1 MKQLI
6 FFLVLC
12 ITSILISERTAG
24 QSSLLYP
31 PLDNDFVYRSG
42 SKLLLN
48 DRQYYSIGV
57 NCYYLQNL
65 AAYGDTFH
73 IDEVF
78 REAKSF
84 GVNTIR
90 TWGFFDYS
98 DSNHPAVIQY
108 LPGRYKEKGLQ
119 ALDYVIMKAR
129 EYSICLIIPFVN
141 SWDDYGGMNQYVRWR
156 GEIEKINTKEPSSL
170 KQRRILGVE
179 NRSYLFYVTNT
190 LTHDDFY
197 NDVTIKQWYKDYV
210 SMLLNRVNT
219 FTDIQYKDD
228 PIILAWELANEPR
241 SSDPSGMIVTDWLN
255 EMSTFVK
262 LFDPDHLISTG
273 EEGLDISQTG
283 YSSPAKYN
291 EQGWLFDG
299 TAGISFRN
307 NLVLPNIDIGSI
319 HCYPE
324 AWKLSANQ
332 GIRWLNEHQHYADE
346 IQKPLLVGEIGKW
359 QKRNFF
365 FEGVYNNS
373 LYSTTAGVLVW
384 QFAYDGRSNND
395 GYAFY
400 FPKDSNLCAIISKYA
415 QSYIEKIDGT
425 LPIPSDVMLLPNY
438 PNPFNQVT
446 LIPYHISEKT
456 HIRLNV
462 YNTTGQQ
469 VVNLVDEFQEPGYHI
484 VPLDGF
490 YMTSGA
496 YFIHLVTKYT
506 CQTIPIMLVR

>member
-1 MKQLI
+1 MKHLHFI
-6 FFLVLC
+6 LVLC
-12 ITSILISERTAG
+12 FNLLLISEVILG
-24 QSSLLYP
+24 QSALKCQ
-31 PLDNDFVYRSG
+31 PLDSNLVYRSG
-42 SKLLLN
+42 TKMLVN
-48 DRQYYSIGV
+48 GCPFYSIGV
-57 NCYYLQNL
+57 NCYYLQNI
-65 AAYGDTFH
+65 AAYGDTLH
-73 IDEVF
+73 INEVF

-84 GVNTIR
+84 GVNTFR

-98 DSNHPAVIQY
+98 DSNHPAVMQY
-108 LPGRYKEKGLQ
+108 LPGRYKENGLQ
-119 ALDYVIMKAR
+119 ALDYVIMKAH
-129 EYSICLIIPFVN
+129 EYSIRLIIPFVN
-141 SWDDYGGMNQYVRWR
+141 GWDDYGGMNQYVRWR
-156 GEIEKINTKEPSSL
+156 GEIEKKNTKEPSFV
-170 KQRRILGVE
+170 KQRQIFGAGD
-179 NRSYLFYVTNT
+179 RSYLFYVTNT

-197 NDVTIKQWYKDYV
+197 SDETIKRWYKDYA

-219 FTDIQYKDD
+219 ITGVQYKDD

-262 LFDPDHLISTG
+262 SFDPNHLISTG

-299 TAGISFRN
+299 TAGVSFRN
-307 NLVLPNIDIGSI
+307 NFGLPNIDIGSI

-359 QKRNFF
+359 QKPNLF

-373 LYSTTAGVLVW
+373 LYSTTAGVLIW
-384 QFAYDGRSNND
+384 QFAYDGRSDND

-400 FPKDSNLCAIISKYA
+400 SPKDSILCSIINKYA
-415 QSYIEKIDGT
+415 QNYIQKIDGT
-425 LPIPSDVMLLPNY
+425 LPIPTDVRLLPNY

-446 LIPYHISEKT
+446 LIPYNVSERT
-456 HIRLNV
+456 HIKLNI
-462 YNTTGQQ
+462 YSTTGQQ

-490 YMTSGA
+490 YMASGA
-496 YFIHLVTKYT
+496 YFIHLVSKNT
-506 CQTIPIMLVR
+506 CKTIPIILVK